1 MSRKIQSQAGRQ
13 PAGAKTVAGL
23 FANALFWLV
32 LAIVLPVRH
41 FLEAFPELVPFAPFA
56 PLVLYALALLSFVRG
71 LLGLR
76 QALPHRLAIGPQA
89 PAAGARPGRA
99 PAAGKSGL
107 PTNRIPTVQRMR

>member
-1 MSRKIQSQAGRQ
+1 MSRKVQSQAAR
-13 PAGAKTVAGL
+13 PSSGAKTVASL

-56 PLVLYALALLSFVRG
+56 PLVLYGLALLSFVRG

-76 QALPHRLAIGPQA
+76 RALPHRLAIGPQA
-89 PAAGARPGRA
+89 PAAGERPGRP
-99 PAAGKSGL
+99 PAASKSGL
-107 PTNRIPTVQRMR
+107 PVNRTPTVQRMR